1 MFTEQSTYAMKIN
14 HKEFSS
20 GHHDRSSGHL
30 KVLKMLLCG
39 EFKRAQVKMESIHP
53 SLLIYSNKK
62 REQVK
67 SCEITHFF
75 STSILAI
82 ENSKATLPDGIKDLY
97 SLQI

>member
-1 MFTEQSTYAMKIN
+1 MFTEQSTWAMKIN
-14 HKEFSS
+14 HNEFSS
-20 GHHDRSSGHL
+20 GCHDRSSGHL

-39 EFKRAQVKMESIHP
+39 EFERAQVKMDSIHP
-53 SLLIYSNKK
+53 SVLIYINKK

-67 SCEITHFF
+67 SCAITHFF

-82 ENSKATLPDGIKDLY
+82 ENSKVTHPDGKKDLY